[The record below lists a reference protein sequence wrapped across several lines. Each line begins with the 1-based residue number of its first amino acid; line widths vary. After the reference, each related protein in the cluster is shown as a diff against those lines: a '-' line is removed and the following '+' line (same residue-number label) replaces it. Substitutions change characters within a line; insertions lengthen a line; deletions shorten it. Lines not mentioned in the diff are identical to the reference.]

1 MNEHEIHVIYWILC
15 RRMMW
20 AFGCACEALTGTMNF
35 DIPVWKRLQSNR
47 NYAYWFLSSLFGGCC
62 SAIAPTVYPPTSL
75 YIYPIS
81 IFSLIHISSK
91 WIMISEQMERKQN
104 EIVERTRKWCL
115 HTYHPLHRQSH
126 RIQNEFIQIG
136 RSNGNTILLNHRPM
150 ENSHWHTANAYTHD
164 ERETDLITISIRESE
179 ILNHWIFEH
188 SALFSVYLFFFF
200 MYNIYC
206 YFCVCARVRY
216 ARLNFNFIIYNPKFS
231 EWNDDTR
238 HRNQTNKWAT
248 TKPTT

>member
-1 MNEHEIHVIYWILC
+1 MKL
-15 RRMMW
+15 
-20 AFGCACEALTGTMNF
+20 
-35 DIPVWKRLQSNR
+35 
-47 NYAYWFLSSLFGGCC
+47 LS
-62 SAIAPTVYPPTSL
+62 AP
-75 YIYPIS
+75 
-81 IFSLIHISSK
+81 
-91 WIMISEQMERKQN
+91 
-104 EIVERTRKWCL
+104 
-115 HTYHPLHRQSH
+115 
-126 RIQNEFIQIG
+126 G
-136 RSNGNTILLNHRPM
+136 NG
-150 ENSHWHTANAYTHD
+150 AYTHITHCIGNRIEFRMNLFRLVD
-164 ERETDLITISIRESE
+164 RMATPYYWTIDPWRTHIGIQQTRTHTRWERETDLITISIRESE

-248 TKPTT
+248 TKPTTYQ